1 MHPVQYV
8 DILEIHLQIHAI
20 RVFTRIYIKYMQI
33 RVNTR
38 IESKHPQIREQTPP
52 LPGEHGA
59 HVWSRPWWLRKAL
72 SGTVAEEGVLCVA
85 VTRTFKSKEA
95 ARLVALVA
103 VPVLWSASLPTTDGY
118 PCRYSLCLRCRSDDA
133 QVAPRAKQTR
143 NRAHA
148 LICNC
153 KIPLRVLAAAGFS
166 SILVGR
172 LHQPRRH
179 DGTNVFALSR
189 DVLTRASP
197 GGDLVRQW
205 LEDLANYT
213 RAPITTRRA
222 RMRAHSQPGLLPAC
236 GSWRRRASSPR
247 DTRKRS
253 PRGLRWVT
261 TFAAQ
266 TSRMSGALR
275 RRGSPL
281 SNHPPAEQ

>member
-1 MHPVQYV
+1 
-8 DILEIHLQIHAI
+8 
-20 RVFTRIYIKYMQI
+20 
-33 RVNTR
+33 
-38 IESKHPQIREQTPP
+38 
-52 LPGEHGA
+52 
-59 HVWSRPWWLRKAL
+59 
-72 SGTVAEEGVLCVA
+72 
-85 VTRTFKSKEA
+85 
-95 ARLVALVA
+95 
-103 VPVLWSASLPTTDGY
+103 VLWSASLPTTDGY

-153 KIPLRVLAAAGFS
+153 KIPLRVLAAADFS

-281 SNHPPAEQ
+281 SLSTPTSSPNPCGRCMRVALCATLAPSPTHSHLNLLCAVIPHARIKPDSGRAHYHAVCLQCEAQWTAPLAPVYVTRACT